1 MNSFLS
7 FLQSVGAMMSRKREA
22 QNKLPLRGK
31 FYAELWRE
39 GKLIHKEE
47 FPNDITNAGV
57 NYLLDTMFNDATQIA
72 NSAWCIG
79 LISNSGY
86 SALANADT
94 MASHAG
100 WTEATGYS
108 QSTRVA
114 WGSGA
119 AASRSVTNASAAVF
133 NLNATATLK
142 GVFITSQNTK
152 GGSTGTLW
160 ATALFT
166 SGDIPV
172 VNGDELRVTYA
183 TSG

>member
-1 MNSFLS
+1 MNSFMKLA
-7 FLQSVGAMMSRKREA
+7 QSVGAMLTRKRDA
-22 QNKLPLRGK
+22 GNKLPLRGR
-31 FYAELWRE
+31 FYAELWRD
-39 GKLIHKEE
+39 GKLIHKEA
-47 FPNDITNAGV
+47 FPNDITNVGV
-57 NYLLDTMFNDATQIA
+57 NYLLDTMFNDGTQIA
-72 NSAWCIG
+72 NSAWCLG

-86 SALANADT
+86 SALANSDT
-94 MASHAG
+94 MGSHSG
-100 WTEATGYS
+100 WTEAVGYS

-119 AASRSVTNASAAVF
+119 ASARSVTNASAAVF

-142 GVFITSQNTK
+142 GVFVTSQNTK